1 MGKQKPTL
9 GTNPN
14 LDERFGD
21 YALLENSAK
30 AAHDEGHN
38 RAHYRSLVRAV
49 RCFGLNW
56 PVSYAWTL
64 NISRY
69 TRITEI
75 VGAASERPK
84 YVIETKGTGP
94 VISLGGW
101 TEVG

>member
-1 MGKQKPTL
+1 MMKDITALITDRWL
-9 GTNPN
+9 G
-14 LDERFGD
+14 
-21 YALLENSAK
+21 
-30 AAHDEGHN
+30 
-38 RAHYRSLVRAV
+38 AV